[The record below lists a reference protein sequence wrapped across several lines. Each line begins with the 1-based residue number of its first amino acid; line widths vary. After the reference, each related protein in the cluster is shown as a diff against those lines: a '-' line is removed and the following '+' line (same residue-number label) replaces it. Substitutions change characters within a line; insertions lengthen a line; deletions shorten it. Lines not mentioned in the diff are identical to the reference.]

1 MVAAMGEFNVRCK
14 SRRNS
19 GVISERDL
27 YKRAFPSVATRIVD
41 VRNV

>member
-1 MVAAMGEFNVRCK
+1 MGEFNVRCR

-27 YKRAFPSVATRIVD
+27 YKRGLPSVATRIVE